1 MKFAK
6 WVFRIAGIYGIL
18 VLLPFYFIENKPA
31 AIPPPAITHPEY
43 YYGFVGVSLAFQV
56 VFLIISTDP
65 VKYRLLMIP
74 SILEKFPFAI
84 AVALL
89 LAAGRVGTYI
99 LPGASIDAILGTLF
113 VISFWKTRGP
123 KA

>member
-1 MKFAK
+1 MNFAK
-6 WVFRIAGIYGIL
+6 WMFRLAGSYGIVIL
-18 VLLPFYFIENKPA
+18 FPFYFVESNPQ

-65 VKYRLLMIP
+65 IKYRLLMIP
-74 SILEKFPFAI
+74 AILEKFPFAI

-89 LAAGRVGTYI
+89 LAAGRVGIYI
-99 LPGASIDAILGTLF
+99 LPGATIDAILGTLF
-113 VISFWKTRGP
+113 VIAFWKTRTP